1 MLRRAASGHI
11 ETTQFSK
18 FAAAS
23 RIARA
28 VISGW
33 PEAPSS
39 PLQGGAGLLA
49 AGAACACAEVAG
61 RWGDGAFRLPFESEP
76 VKMLS
81 KRLKG
86 PSLDCAHASPDN
98 SNAATTMAAPVRLLA
113 NCFVR
118 RVNVRLR
125 AARAYPASGG
135 LVAVSNRL
143 TKGEILMVEILLSDG
158 GKETRAL
165 QLARSALSPL
175 VGESWRGVSRTPAS
189 AAYPS

>member
-11 ETTQFSK
+11 EATQFSK

-49 AGAACACAEVAG
+49 PGAACACAEVTG
-61 RWGDGAFRLPFESEP
+61 RWGGGAIRLPFESEP

-86 PSLDCAHASPDN
+86 PLLDDCAHASPDN
-98 SNAATTMAAPVRLLA
+98 SSAAAIMAAPVRLLA

-118 RVNVRLR
+118 RVMSH
-125 AARAYPASGG
+125 PA
-135 LVAVSNRL
+135 LP
-143 TKGEILMVEILLSDG
+143 KDIP
-158 GKETRAL
+158 L
-165 QLARSALSPL
+165 QEAS
-175 VGESWRGVSRTPAS
+175 SRFQIA
-189 AAYPS
+189 